1 MNLEIAPLTTVLFF
15 LAAIVLSGFT
25 LYAHKAGKIRANYTS
40 LSGALLGVI
49 FAILVAMFTADL
61 LMATAIALVIFGWFF
76 AQSRTE
82 KAKNRPLFK
91 P

>member
-1 MNLEIAPLTTVLFF
+1 MNLEMAPLTTALFF

-25 LYAHKAGKIRANYTS
+25 LYAHKAGKIRASYTT

-76 AQSRTE
+76 ALSRSQKPKPT
-82 KAKNRPLFK
+82 PLFK